1 MNSIT
6 KVMRA
11 WCCVCVVLL
20 GTVVCYGATTPFW
33 GRKTA
38 EPEKIEQMRAEA
50 EQAKR
55 EAAQKQFE
63 KAKVNLQEII
73 SQIDLPQDTSVRMTA
88 KELRLSGN
96 TLISTEKLIKNM
108 PLIYNDSDKA
118 LTKAESSFLYD
129 FRVLKDIAL
138 NPGASRQISARTIQG
153 LTRYILSQYRAKNYA
168 GIFVYVPTATVLGG
182 TQLRDEILSI
192 RVMEAPVTDVT
203 VKTYDPNQNETEK
216 GYLRHSAVEAWSPVR
231 PGRVANQKELDDFVN
246 LLNLNPDRYVSAVVT
261 RGTEPNSLAVR
272 YDIYEANPWHWFA
285 QIDNS
290 GTRERQW
297 NPRVGVINTNLL
309 GYDDTFTTIY
319 QSPWDAT
326 MQDNYSV
333 FGSYDFPLVG
343 QKLRLKLYGGYSE
356 FDITPESG
364 LFDFLGSGTFYGGI
378 LRYNLL
384 QADGWF
390 VDLKGAVEHTR
401 SKVNTTIFTSALG
414 SDVQF
419 WLAGAGVDIHK
430 TEDMARTS
438 LGFDWYKS
446 LGGESDATM
455 FTKSR
460 TNSDSLFTIYT
471 ANASHSRYMD
481 PNKISRLSSSVRWT
495 GSTERLAPAKMT
507 SFGGMYS
514 VRGYDEYEFVA
525 DGGILASIQYEYDLV
540 KAGQL
545 QQAPEENAEE
555 ETEKPFLRKLAPLA
569 FFDYGRAKVRHPIST
584 ERGHEELFSVGSGLM
599 VELGDH
605 FSGAVYYGY
614 PLTST
619 PDTREGKGRVYAGM
633 MLRW

>member
-1 MNSIT
+1 MNSIG
-6 KVMRA
+6 KIMSA
-11 WCCVCVVLL
+11 WCCVFAVFVVP
-20 GTVVCYGATTPFW
+20 VVCSGATTPFW
-33 GRKTA
+33 GRKTT

-63 KAKVNLQEII
+63 KAKVDLQKII

-88 KELRLSGN
+88 KELRISGN
-96 TLISTEKLIKNM
+96 TLTSTAKLIKRM

-138 NPGASRQISARTIQG
+138 NPGTPRQISARTIQG
-153 LTRYILSQYRAKNYA
+153 LTRYILSEYRAKNYA

-216 GYLRHSAVEAWSPVR
+216 GYLRHSAVEAWSPVK

-261 RGTEPNSLAVR
+261 KGTEPNSLAVR

-290 GTRERQW
+290 GTQERQW

-309 GYDDTFTTIY
+309 GYDDIFTTIY

-326 MQDNYSV
+326 IQDNYSL

-384 QADGWF
+384 QAAGWF
-390 VDLKGAVEHTR
+390 VDLKGTIEHTR
-401 SKVNTTIFTSALG
+401 SKVNTSIFPSALG

-430 TEDMARTS
+430 TEDMSRTS

-446 LGGESDATM
+446 LGGESDAAM
-455 FTKSR
+455 FTKAR
-460 TNSDSLFTIYT
+460 TNSDSDFAIYT
-471 ANASHSRYMD
+471 ANASHSQYMD
-481 PNKISRLSSSVRWT
+481 PNKISRLSSSVRWI
-495 GSTERLAPAKMT
+495 GSNERLAPAKMT

-540 KAGQL
+540 KAGQA
-545 QQAPEENAEE
+545 QEKK
-555 ETEKPFLRKLAPLA
+555 TEKPFLRKLVPLA

-584 ERGHEELFSVGSGLM
+584 ERGHEELFSVGPGLI

-614 PLTST
+614 PLTPT